1 MKKGIILA
9 LVLCV
14 LATGIVYAGKLSI
27 SAQITPYSLQIVS
40 AGDGSHFSTYGYGA
54 KGGFRVNVWDN
65 LSVGLDAD
73 FNLYKYDEL
82 TSDYIVIALRAAA
95 GYSYDFT
102 DRFYAQAG
110 LGVGF
115 DSRKVGSYGKTYFGA
130 DLCLGCG
137 YRLSDQ
143 VAATAGADVGLGL
156 QKGKF
161 TKSLDISVKTRF
173 GLLMAL

>member
-14 LATGIVYAGKLSI
+14 LATGIVYAGKVSI

-82 TSDYIVIALRAAA
+82 TSDYLVIALRAAA

-110 LGVGF
+110 LGVGI

-137 YRLSDQ
+137 YRLSDE